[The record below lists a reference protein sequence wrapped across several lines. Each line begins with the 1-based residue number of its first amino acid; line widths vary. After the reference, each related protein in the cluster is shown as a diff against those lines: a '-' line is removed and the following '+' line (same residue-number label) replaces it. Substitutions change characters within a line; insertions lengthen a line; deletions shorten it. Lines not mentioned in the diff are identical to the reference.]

1 MNGFELERRNMTAVQ
16 HDAVT
21 AQSTWAIDAAHS
33 QVGFAVKHLMI
44 STVRGR
50 FTGVAGTVQVDER
63 DWTKSIANI
72 TIDTATVGTG
82 QSDRDAHLRSA
93 DFFDVEKYPAIT
105 FVSTRIEPGDKGHFT
120 LVGDLTIHGVTR
132 EVALAC
138 TEEGRGGDPWGGER
152 IAFSATTAIDRRDF
166 GLTWSQALETGGLVV
181 SNVVKIS
188 LEVEFV
194 KQAA

>member
-1 MNGFELERRNMTAVQ
+1 MTAVQ
-16 HDAVT
+16 HDAIT
-21 AQSTWAIDAAHS
+21 AHSTWAIDAAHS

-50 FTGVAGTVQVDER
+50 FTGVTGTVQVDEQ
-63 DWTKSIANI
+63 DWTKSIANV

-105 FVSTRIEPGDKGHFT
+105 FASTRIEPGDKGHFT

-132 EVALAC
+132 EVTLAC

-152 IAFSATTAIDRRDF
+152 MAFSATTAIDRRDF

-181 SNVVKIS
+181 SNDVKIS
-188 LEVEFV
+188 LEVQFV
-194 KQAA
+194 KQAS